1 MEAMSSSRLFVC
13 PSCKVGLRFEMF
25 FWLMHARSVDTLPG
39 VCIDGNWLN
48 GHPETIPGLS
58 SP

>member
-1 MEAMSSSRLFVC
+1 MSSSRLFVC